1 MFWVDVRIFLAL
13 VRSGSVRAAASA
25 AGVSHATVARRVD
38 AFETRLGIKLFDRL
52 PIGYLLT
59 PAGEDLLEVA
69 EKVEDEFDAVQRRLA
84 GVIRVTMIDVNATH
98 LLMPDIVAFNEL
110 YPDIEL
116 EICMTHEPLDLRR
129 RETDV
134 AIRFVKTLPEYLIG
148 RRLATV
154 AYAAYASQAYV
165 DEHDLSGPTSASWM
179 GYDTL
184 ASTPKWVKQSDY
196 PHLPAKGVLDGWLL

>member
-1 MFWVDVRIFLAL
+1 MLWDDVRIFLAL
-13 VRSGSVRAAASA
+13 VRSGSVRAAAST

-38 AFETRLGIKLFDRL
+38 AFETRLGVKLFDRL
-52 PIGYLLT
+52 PAGYLLT

-69 EKVEDEFDAVQRRLA
+69 EKVEDEFDAVKQRLAGQDRRLA
-84 GVIRVTMIDVNATH
+84 GVIRVTMIDVIATH

-116 EICMTHEPLDLRR
+116 EICITHEPLDLRR

-165 DEHDLSGPTSASWM
+165 DEHDLSDPTSAS
-179 GYDTL
+179 
-184 ASTPKWVKQSDY
+184 
-196 PHLPAKGVLDGWLL
+196 